1 MDRVCTYCRGLHWS
15 DERLT
20 TSSNLNPQFGS
31 CCLKGKVSLPL
42 LRDPPQRLCQLF
54 EGDNEQAKEFCTNI
68 RRYNAAFA
76 FTSVGT
82 SSSNTYVAGN
92 GPYVFKFQGELRH
105 LSGSLLPTVGETP
118 KYAQLYFIDT
128 TEATNIRMERNPE
141 CTQTT
146 MLEIQELLQTHHA
159 FHRHYKQ
166 AYEIM
171 MEFEEQQQQQQ
182 QQQQQRQCGRRIP
195 NVVAHLH
202 FEGQMDRRRYN
213 LPAGSEIA
221 VLIPGEEDRPQGTR
235 DIVLRLKGEG
245 HFLERIN
252 ECHPAYLSLHYVL
265 LFPFGELGWHEGLIH
280 SNGEGRLTQREYF
293 AFRLFPRNSE
303 FSTIHCGGKLFLQ
316 FIVDAWAAT
325 EQNRLNYIRMNQSD
339 LRADLYQ
346 GLADALQ
353 DDGERNMNLE
363 NLGRRIILPSSHI
376 GSARNM
382 FELFQDSMAITRFFQ
397 HPDVFGTMTA
407 NPNWREIQEALLP
420 GQTAAD
426 RPDIVARVFELKRNA
441 LMANIRKMHFS
452 GKSVAEV
459 FVIEFQKRTLPH
471 MHFLIF
477 LANEDKI
484 REPCQVDRIVCA
496 KFPDEQEDPELFGM
510 VLKHMVYGPC
520 TRDWCLDE
528 TGQCTKRFPKFF
540 QDQTAMDQDG
550 YPLYRRRNDGRS
562 FEKHGF
568 FFNNSHVVPYNPDL
582 IRKYNCHINIEV
594 CAFVQA
600 VKYIDKYIYKGHDRA
615 TLTIGEEQDEIKRS
629 IGGYPNVVRLHLHLP
644 GMHRVIFNTRDDPL
658 TVLNGGQVQR
668 TRLTEFFRMCA
679 TDENAHR
686 LTYQEFPQHYVWKQ
700 QESTWKIRERG
711 FAIGRLYYA
720 RPAEGE
726 RFYLRLLLTTIA
738 GPRSFE
744 DLRTVNGVVHRTFK
758 DACNALGLLQ
768 DDGEWIKC
776 LEEASIM
783 RTGASLRNLYVVIL
797 SECNPS
803 HPELLWQRFRP
814 HLCDD
819 LRHRLRRH
827 YGLSEPSE
835 EEVYDFGLF
844 LIDEILREQSNKNP
858 SLFPPMPIPTL
869 NWSHHRS
876 NRFINEQLQWN
887 CEDLELYVQEHE
899 PQLNGEQRYCYDAIL
914 SSIEDQ
920 SGVVFFVDGPAGTGK
935 TFLYN
940 IVTANVR
947 SRGKIVIF
955 DEYSMCTINKNS
967 EYADVFRE
975 ASLII
980 WDEVP
985 MQHGHCAE
993 AVDRSLRDIRDS
1005 NSPFGGVT
1013 VVFGGDFCQILPV
1026 IPRGSRPQI
1035 VGACLRRSTIW
1046 QHVRMMNLSINMR
1059 LQNASLANR
1068 EFAQWLLQVGDGSNF
1083 DDASSNMIQ
1092 LHNWI
1097 NIVSS
1102 IRCLIDNIY
1111 NNIDDMPLHE
1121 DQYFRDR
1128 TILSACNTDVDLI
1141 NKEILQSFPGNLETL
1156 RSADSNTVEAG
1167 ADNHAAY
1174 PSEYLNSLD
1183 LSGIPLSKLDLKIGC
1198 PIILLRNL
1206 APKQGLC
1213 NGARMFFTRFSH
1225 RVLEARLLFGPHAGK
1240 HVFIPRISL
1249 TPSSTT
1255 LPFHFSRRQFLVR
1268 LAFAMTIN
1276 KSQGQSVKYVGLDIR
1291 VPVFSHGQLYVAL
1304 SRATSP
1310 NHISALLPQNSTV
1323 SNTVNVVY
1331 PEVLLQ

>member
-1 MDRVCTYCRGLHWS
+1 
-15 DERLT
+15 
-20 TSSNLNPQFGS
+20 
-31 CCLKGKVSLPL
+31 
-42 LRDPPQRLCQLF
+42 
-54 EGDNEQAKEFCTNI
+54 
-68 RRYNAAFA
+68 
-76 FTSVGT
+76 
-82 SSSNTYVAGN
+82 
-92 GPYVFKFQGELRH
+92 
-105 LSGSLLPTVGETP
+105 
-118 KYAQLYFIDT
+118 
-128 TEATNIRMERNPE
+128 
-141 CTQTT
+141 
-146 MLEIQELLQTHHA
+146 
-159 FHRHYKQ
+159 
-166 AYEIM
+166 
-171 MEFEEQQQQQQ
+171 MEFEQQQE
-182 QQQQQRQCGRRIP
+182 QQQQRQCGRRIP

-213 LPAGSEIA
+213 LPAG
-221 VLIPGEEDRPQGTR
+221 RTR
-235 DIVLRLKGEG
+235 DIVLRLRGEG

-252 ECHPAYLSLHYVL
+252 ECHPAYLPLHYVL
-265 LFPFGELGWHEGLIH
+265 LFPFGELGWHEGLTH

-303 FSTIHCGGKLFLQ
+303 FSIILCGGKLFQQ

-339 LRADLYQ
+339 LRTDLYQ

-397 HPDVFGTMTA
+397 HPDIFGTMTA
-407 NPNWREIQEALLP
+407 NPNWREIQEALLS

-441 LMANIRKMHFS
+441 LMADIIKMHFF
-452 GKSVAEV
+452 GKSVAHV

-477 LANEDKI
+477 LATEDKI

-496 KFPDEQEDPELFGM
+496 EFPDEQEDPELFDM
-510 VLKHMVYGPC
+510 VLKHMVHGAC
-520 TRDWCLDE
+520 TRDRCLDE
-528 TGQCTKRFPKFF
+528 TGQCTKHFPKSF

-568 FFNNSHVVPYNPDL
+568 FFNNSHVVPYNFDL
-582 IRKYNCHINIEV
+582 IRKYDCHINIEV
-594 CAFVQA
+594 CASVQA
-600 VKYIDKYIYKGHDRA
+600 VKYIHKYIYKGHDRA
-615 TLTIGEEQDEIKRS
+615 TLRIGEEQDEIKQYLDARY
-629 IGGYPNVVRLHLHLP
+629 IGASEAVRRLLKMTMHDEDPNIVRLHLHLP
-644 GMHRVIFNTRDDPL
+644 GMHHVIFNTRDDPL
-658 TVLNGGQVQR
+658 TILNRGQVQR
-668 TRLTEFFRMCA
+668 TRLTKFFRMCA
-679 TDENAHR
+679 TNENARR

-711 FAIGRLYYA
+711 FAIGRLYFA

-744 DLRTVNGVVHRTFK
+744 DLQTVNGVVHGTFK

-768 DDGEWIKC
+768 DDGEWIQC

-783 RTGASLRNLYVVIL
+783 RTGASLRNLFVVIL

-819 LRHRLRRH
+819 LRHRLRQH

-835 EEVYDFGLF
+835 EE
-844 LIDEILREQSNKNP
+844 
-858 SLFPPMPIPTL
+858 
-869 NWSHHRS
+869 SHHRG

-899 PQLNGEQRYCYDAIL
+899 PQLNEDQRYCYDAIL
-914 SSIEDQ
+914 R
-920 SGVVFFVDGPAGTGK
+920 K

-947 SRGKIVIF
+947 SRGKIIICVASSGIAALLLHGGRPAHSTF
-955 DEYSMCTINKNS
+955 KIPFEVDEYSMCTINKNS
-967 EYADVFRE
+967 EYADVF
-975 ASLII
+975 
-980 WDEVP
+980 
-985 MQHGHCAE
+985 Q

-1013 VVFGGDFCQILPV
+1013 VVFGGDFQQILPV

-1035 VGACLRRSTIW
+1035 VGACLRRSIIW
-1046 QHVRMMNLSINMR
+1046 QHVRILNLSINMR
-1059 LQNASLANR
+1059 LQNASPANK
-1068 EFAQWLLQVGDGSNF
+1068 EFAQWLLQIGDGSNF
-1083 DDASSNMIQ
+1083 DDASSNTIQ

-1111 NNIDDMPLHE
+1111 NNIDDMSLHE

-1128 TILSACNTDVDLI
+1128 TILSARNTDVDLI
-1141 NKEILQSFPGNLETL
+1141 NKEILQSFPGNLETF
-1156 RSADSNTVEAG
+1156 RSADSNIVEAG
-1167 ADNHAAY
+1167 ADNHVAY

-1183 LSGIPLSKLDLKIGC
+1183 LSSIPLSKLDLKIGS
-1198 PIILLRNL
+1198 
-1206 APKQGLC
+1206 
-1213 NGARMFFTRFSH
+1213 RMVLTRFSH
-1225 RVLEARLLFGPHAGK
+1225 RVLEARLLFGPHAGE
-1240 HVFIPRISL
+1240 H
-1249 TPSSTT
+1249 
-1255 LPFHFSRRQFLVR
+1255 
-1268 LAFAMTIN
+1268 
-1276 KSQGQSVKYVGLDIR
+1276 SQGQSVKYVGLDIR

-1310 NHISALLPQNSTV
+1310 NHISALLPQNSML

>member
-1 MDRVCTYCRGLHWS
+1 
-15 DERLT
+15 
-20 TSSNLNPQFGS
+20 
-31 CCLKGKVSLPL
+31 
-42 LRDPPQRLCQLF
+42 
-54 EGDNEQAKEFCTNI
+54 
-68 RRYNAAFA
+68 
-76 FTSVGT
+76 
-82 SSSNTYVAGN
+82 
-92 GPYVFKFQGELRH
+92 
-105 LSGSLLPTVGETP
+105 
-118 KYAQLYFIDT
+118 
-128 TEATNIRMERNPE
+128 
-141 CTQTT
+141 
-146 MLEIQELLQTHHA
+146 
-159 FHRHYKQ
+159 
-166 AYEIM
+166 
-171 MEFEEQQQQQQ
+171 MEFKQQQEQQQQQ
-182 QQQQQRQCGRRIP
+182 RGRRIP

-202 FEGQMDRRRYN
+202 FEGEMDRRRYN

-235 DIVLRLKGEG
+235 DIVLRLRGEG

-252 ECHPAYLSLHYVL
+252 ECHPAYLPLHYVL
-265 LFPFGELGWHEGLIH
+265 LFPFGELGWHEGLTH

-293 AFRLFPRNSE
+293 AFRLFPQNSE
-303 FSTIHCGGKLFLQ
+303 FSTILCGGKLFQQ

-325 EQNRLNYIRMNQSD
+325 EQNRLNYIQMNQSD
-339 LRADLYQ
+339 LCADLYQ
-346 GLADALQ
+346 GLPDALQ

-441 LMANIRKMHFS
+441 LMADIRKMHFF
-452 GKSVAEV
+452 GKSVAHV

-477 LANEDKI
+477 LVNEDKT

-496 KFPDEQEDPELFGM
+496 EFPDEQEDPELFGM
-510 VLKHMVYGPC
+510 VLKHMVHGPC
-520 TRDWCLDE
+520 TRDRCLDE
-528 TGQCTKRFPKFF
+528 TGQCTKRFPKSF

-582 IRKYNCHINIEV
+582 TRKYDCHINIEV
-594 CAFVQA
+594 CASVHA
-600 VKYIDKYIYKGHDRA
+600 VKYIHKYIYKGHDRA
-615 TLTIGEEQDEIKRS
+615 TLRIGEEQDEIKQYLDARY
-629 IGGYPNVVRLHLHLP
+629 IGASEAVRRLLKMTMHDEDPNVVRLHLHLP
-644 GMHRVIFNTRDDPL
+644 GMHRVIFNTREDPL
-658 TVLNGGQVQR
+658 TVLNRGQVQR
-668 TRLTEFFRMCA
+668 TRLTEFLRMCA
-679 TDENAHR
+679 TDENARR

-711 FAIGRLYYA
+711 FAIGRLYFA

-758 DACNALGLLQ
+758 DACNVLGLLQ
-768 DDGEWIKC
+768 DDGEWIHC

-783 RTGASLRNLYVVIL
+783 RTGASLRNLFVVIL

-819 LRHRLRRH
+819 LRHRLCEH

-835 EEVYDFGLF
+835 EELYDFGLF
-844 LIDEILREQSNKNP
+844 LIDEILREQSNKNL

-869 NWSHHRS
+869 NWSHHCG

-887 CEDLELYVQEHE
+887 REDLELYIQEHE
-899 PQLNGEQRYCYDAIL
+899 PQLNEEQRYCYDAIL
-914 SSIEDQ
+914 SSIEDR
-920 SGVVFFVDGPAGTGK
+920 SGVVFFVNGPAGTGK

-940 IVTANVR
+940 IVIANVR
-947 SRGKIVIF
+947 SRGKIVLCVASSRIAALLLRGSRTAHSTF
-955 DEYSMCTINKNS
+955 KIPFEVDEFSMCTINKNS

-985 MQHGHCAE
+985 MQHRHCAE

-1013 VVFGGDFCQILPV
+1013 VVFGGDFRQILPV

-1046 QHVRMMNLSINMR
+1046 QHVRIMNLSINMR

-1111 NNIDDMPLHE
+1111 NNIDDMSLHE

-1128 TILSACNTDVDLI
+1128 TILSARNTDVDLI
-1141 NKEILQSFPGNLETL
+1141 NKEILQSFPGNLETF

-1183 LSGIPLSKLDLKIGC
+1183 LSGIPLSKLDLKYW
-1198 PIILLRNL
+1198 
-1206 APKQGLC
+1206 
-1213 NGARMFFTRFSH
+1213 MSYH
-1225 RVLEARLLFGPHAGK
+1225 
-1240 HVFIPRISL
+1240 FIAKPCSK
-1249 TPSSTT
+1249 TTT
-1255 LPFHFSRRQFLVR
+1255 LQWS
-1268 LAFAMTIN
+1268 
-1276 KSQGQSVKYVGLDIR
+1276 
-1291 VPVFSHGQLYVAL
+1291 
-1304 SRATSP
+1304 
-1310 NHISALLPQNSTV
+1310 
-1323 SNTVNVVY
+1323 
-1331 PEVLLQ
+1331 

>member
-1 MDRVCTYCRGLHWS
+1 MAVHMN

-42 LRDPPQRLCQLF
+42 LQDPPQRLRQLF
-54 EGDNEQAKEFCTNI
+54 E
-68 RRYNAAFA
+68 
-76 FTSVGT
+76 
-82 SSSNTYVAGN
+82 GN

-171 MEFEEQQQQQQ
+171 MEFKQQQE
-182 QQQQQRQCGRRIP
+182 QQQQRQCGRRIP

-202 FEGQMDRRRYN
+202 FEGKMDRRRYN
-213 LPAGSEIA
+213 LPAGSEIG
-221 VLIPGEEDRPQGTR
+221 VLMPGEEDRPQGTR
-235 DIVLRLKGEG
+235 DIVLQLRGEG
-245 HFLERIN
+245 HFLEHVN
-252 ECHPAYLSLHYVL
+252 ECHPAYLPLHYVL
-265 LFPFGELGWHEGLIH
+265 LFPFGELGWHEGLTH

-293 AFRLFPRNSE
+293 AFRLFPQNSE
-303 FSTIHCGGKLFLQ
+303 FSTILCGGKLFQQ

-353 DDGERNMNLE
+353 YDGERNMNLE

-397 HPDVFGTMTA
+397 HPDVFGTLTA

-426 RPDIVARVFELKRNA
+426 RPHNVARIFKLKRNA
-441 LMANIRKMHFS
+441 LMADIRKMHFFE
-452 GKSVAEV
+452 KSVAHV

-484 REPCQVDRIVCA
+484 REPCQVDRIVYA
-496 KFPDEQEDPELFGM
+496 EFPDEQEDPELFGM
-510 VLKHMVYGPC
+510 VLKHMVHGPC
-520 TRDWCLDE
+520 TRDRCLNE
-528 TGQCTKRFPKFF
+528 TGQCTKRFPKSF

-550 YPLYRRRNDGRS
+550 YPLYRRRS

-582 IRKYNCHINIEV
+582 TRKYDCHINIEI

-600 VKYIDKYIYKGHDRA
+600 VKYIHKYIYKDARYIGASEAVRRLLKMTMHD
-615 TLTIGEEQDEIKRS
+615 ED
-629 IGGYPNVVRLHLHLP
+629 PNDVRLHLHLP
-644 GMHRVIFNTRDDPL
+644 GMHHVIFNTRDDPL
-658 TVLNGGQVQR
+658 TILNRGQVQR

-679 TDENAHR
+679 TDENARR

-711 FAIGRLYYA
+711 FAIGRLYFA

-726 RFYLRLLLTTIA
+726 RFYLRLLLTTIT

-744 DLRTVNGVVHRTFK
+744 DLRTVNGV
-758 DACNALGLLQ
+758 
-768 DDGEWIKC
+768 

-783 RTGASLRNLYVVIL
+783 RTGPSLRNLFVVIL

-819 LRHRLRRH
+819 LRHRLRQH

-835 EEVYDFGLF
+835 EEVYDFDIF
-844 LIDEILREQSNKNP
+844 LIDEILREQSNKNL

-869 NWSHHRS
+869 NWSHHRG

-887 CEDLELYVQEHE
+887 REDLELYVQEHE

-920 SGVVFFVDGPAGTGK
+920 SGVVFFVNGPAGTGK

-947 SRGKIVIF
+947 SRGKIVICVASSGIAALLLHGGRTAHSTF
-955 DEYSMCTINKNS
+955 KIPFEVDEYSICTINKNS
-967 EYADVFRE
+967 ESADVF
-975 ASLII
+975 L
-980 WDEVP
+980 P
-985 MQHGHCAE
+985 MQHRHCAE
-993 AVDRSLRDIRDS
+993 AVDRSLRDICDP

-1013 VVFGGDFCQILPV
+1013 VVFGGDFRQILPV

-1046 QHVRMMNLSINMR
+1046 QHVRILNLSINMR

-1068 EFAQWLLQVGDGSNF
+1068 EFAQWLLQVGNGSNF

-1102 IRCLIDNIY
+1102 IQCLIDNIY
-1111 NNIDDMPLHE
+1111 NNIDDIA
-1121 DQYFRDR
+1121 R
-1128 TILSACNTDVDLI
+1128 NTDVDLI
-1141 NKEILQSFPGNLETL
+1141 NKENLQSFPGNLETF
-1156 RSADSNTVEAG
+1156 RSVDSNTVEAG

-1213 NGARMFFTRFSH
+1213 NGARMVLTRFSH
-1225 RVLEARLLFGPHAGK
+1225 RVLEARLLFGPHAGE

-1249 TPSSTT
+1249 TLSSTA
-1255 LPFHFSRRQFLVR
+1255 LPFHFSRRQFPLR

-1291 VPVFSHGQLYVAL
+1291 VPVFSHGQVYVAL

-1323 SNTVNVVY
+1323 SNTVNVLY

>member
-1 MDRVCTYCRGLHWS
+1 
-15 DERLT
+15 
-20 TSSNLNPQFGS
+20 
-31 CCLKGKVSLPL
+31 
-42 LRDPPQRLCQLF
+42 
-54 EGDNEQAKEFCTNI
+54 
-68 RRYNAAFA
+68 
-76 FTSVGT
+76 
-82 SSSNTYVAGN
+82 
-92 GPYVFKFQGELRH
+92 
-105 LSGSLLPTVGETP
+105 
-118 KYAQLYFIDT
+118 
-128 TEATNIRMERNPE
+128 
-141 CTQTT
+141 
-146 MLEIQELLQTHHA
+146 
-159 FHRHYKQ
+159 
-166 AYEIM
+166 
-171 MEFEEQQQQQQ
+171 
-182 QQQQQRQCGRRIP
+182 
-195 NVVAHLH
+195 
-202 FEGQMDRRRYN
+202 
-213 LPAGSEIA
+213 
-221 VLIPGEEDRPQGTR
+221 
-235 DIVLRLKGEG
+235 
-245 HFLERIN
+245 
-252 ECHPAYLSLHYVL
+252 
-265 LFPFGELGWHEGLIH
+265 LGWHEGLTH

-303 FSTIHCGGKLFLQ
+303 FSTILCGGKLFQQ

-346 GLADALQ
+346 GLAYALQ

-397 HPDVFGTMTA
+397 HPDIFGTMTA
-407 NPNWREIQEALLP
+407 NPNWHR
-420 GQTAAD
+420 
-426 RPDIVARVFELKRNA
+426 
-441 LMANIRKMHFS
+441 
-452 GKSVAEV
+452 
-459 FVIEFQKRTLPH
+459 
-471 MHFLIF
+471 
-477 LANEDKI
+477 I

-496 KFPDEQEDPELFGM
+496 EFPDEQEDPELFDM
-510 VLKHMVYGPC
+510 VLKYMVHGPC
-520 TRDWCLDE
+520 TRDRCLDE
-528 TGQCTKRFPKFF
+528 TGQCTKHFPKSF

-550 YPLYRRRNDGRS
+550 YPLYRQRNDGRS

-568 FFNNSHVVPYNPDL
+568 FFNNSHVVPYNPGL
-582 IRKYNCHINIEV
+582 IRK
-594 CAFVQA
+594 
-600 VKYIDKYIYKGHDRA
+600 
-615 TLTIGEEQDEIKRS
+615 
-629 IGGYPNVVRLHLHLP
+629 LHLHLP

-658 TVLNGGQVQR
+658 TISNRGQVQR

-679 TDENAHR
+679 TNENARR

-700 QESTWKIRERG
+700 QESTWKIRERS
-711 FAIGRLYYA
+711 FAISRLYFA

-726 RFYLRLLLTTIA
+726 CFYLRLLLTTIA

-744 DLRTVNGVVHRTFK
+744 DLRTVNGVVHGTFK

-768 DDGEWIKC
+768 DDGDYYGKDFVLICVMTCVIVFANTMDYLSQVKKKYTI
-776 LEEASIM
+776 LAFFLLM
-783 RTGASLRNLYVVIL
+783 RY
-797 SECNPS
+797 
-803 HPELLWQRFRP
+803 
-814 HLCDD
+814 
-819 LRHRLRRH
+819 
-827 YGLSEPSE
+827 Y
-835 EEVYDFGLF
+835 
-844 LIDEILREQSNKNP
+844 
-858 SLFPPMPIPTL
+858 PIPTL
-869 NWSHHRS
+869 NWSHHRG
-876 NRFINEQLQWN
+876 NRFIDEQLQWN
-887 CEDLELYVQEHE
+887 REDLELYVQEHE
-899 PQLNGEQRYCYDAIL
+899 PQFNEDQRYCYDVIL

-920 SGVVFFVDGPAGTGK
+920 SGVVFFVNGPADTGK

-947 SRGKIVIF
+947 SKGKIVICVASSGIAALLLHGGRTAHSTF
-955 DEYSMCTINKNS
+955 KIPFEVDEYSMCTINKNS
-967 EYADVFRE
+967 GYADVFRE

-985 MQHGHCAE
+985 MQHRHCAE

-1013 VVFGGDFCQILPV
+1013 VVFGGDFRLILPV

-1046 QHVRMMNLSINMR
+1046 QHVRILNLSINMR
-1059 LQNASLANR
+1059 LQNASPANR

-1111 NNIDDMPLHE
+1111 NNIDDMSLHE

-1128 TILSACNTDVDLI
+1128 TILSARNTDVDLI
-1141 NKEILQSFPGNLETL
+1141 NKEILQSFPGNLETF
-1156 RSADSNTVEAG
+1156 RSVDSNIVEAG
-1167 ADNHAAY
+1167 ADNHVAY
-1174 PSEYLNSLD
+1174 PSDYLNSLD
-1183 LSGIPLSKLDLKIGC
+1183 LSSIPLSKLDLKIGC
-1198 PIILLRNL
+1198 PIILLQNL

-1213 NGARMFFTRFSH
+1213 NGARMVLTRFSH
-1225 RVLEARLLFGPHAGK
+1225 GVLEARLLFGPHAGE

-1249 TPSSTT
+1249 TPSTA
-1255 LPFHFSRRQFLVR
+1255 LPFHFSRRQFPVR

-1310 NHISALLPQNSTV
+1310 HHISALLPQNSTL

>member
-1 MDRVCTYCRGLHWS
+1 MAVHMN

-20 TSSNLNPQFGS
+20 TSSNLNPQFGF

-42 LRDPPQRLCQLF
+42 LRDPPQRLRQLF
-54 EGDNEQAKEFCTNI
+54 EGDNEQAKEFRTNI

-76 FTSVGT
+76 FPSVGT
-82 SSSNTYVAGN
+82 SSFNTYVAGN

-182 QQQQQRQCGRRIP
+182 QRQCGRRIP

-202 FEGQMDRRRYN
+202 FEGEMDRRRYN
-213 LPAGSEIA
+213 LPAG
-221 VLIPGEEDRPQGTR
+221 RTR

-252 ECHPAYLSLHYVL
+252 ECHPGYLPLHYVL
-265 LFPFGELGWHEGLIH
+265 LFPFGELGWHEGLTH

-303 FSTIHCGGKLFLQ
+303 FSTILCGGKLFQQ

-339 LRADLYQ
+339 LRANLYQ

-353 DDGERNMNLE
+353 DDGEKNMNFE

-382 FELFQDSMAITRFFQ
+382 FELFQDFMAITRFFQ

-441 LMANIRKMHFS
+441 LMADIRKMHFF
-452 GKSVAEV
+452 GKSVVHV

-484 REPCQVDRIVCA
+484 GEPCQVDRI
-496 KFPDEQEDPELFGM
+496 DPELFGM
-510 VLKHMVYGPC
+510 VLKHMVHGPC
-520 TRDWCLDE
+520 TRDRCLDE
-528 TGQCTKRFPKFF
+528 TGQCTKRFPKSF

-568 FFNNSHVVPYNPDL
+568 FFNNIHVVPYNPDL

-594 CAFVQA
+594 CASVHA
-600 VKYIDKYIYKGHDRA
+600 VKYIHKYIYKGHDRA
-615 TLTIGEEQDEIKRS
+615 TLRIGEEQDEIKQYLDARY
-629 IGGYPNVVRLHLHLP
+629 IGASKAVRRLLKMTMHDEDPNVVRLHLHLP
-644 GMHRVIFNTRDDPL
+644 GMHRVIFNTREDPL
-658 TVLNGGQVQR
+658 TVLNRGQVQR

-679 TDENAHR
+679 TDENARR
-686 LTYQEFPQHYVWKQ
+686 LTYQDFSQHYVWKQ
-700 QESTWKIRERG
+700 QESIWKIRERG
-711 FAIGRLYYA
+711 FAIGRLYFA
-720 RPAEGE
+720 RAAEGE
-726 RFYLRLLLTTIA
+726 RFYLRLLLTTFG

-744 DLRTVNGVVHRTFK
+744 DLRTVNGVVHKTFK

-768 DDGEWIKC
+768 DDGEWIQC

-783 RTGASLRNLYVVIL
+783 RTGASLRNLFMVIL

-803 HPELLWQRFRP
+803 QPELLWQRFRP

-819 LRHRLRRH
+819 LRHRLLQH

-835 EEVYDFGLF
+835 EEVYDFGIF
-844 LIDEILREQSNKNP
+844 LIDEILREQSNKNL

-869 NWSHHRS
+869 NWSHHRG

-887 CEDLELYVQEHE
+887 REDLELYVQEHE
-899 PQLNGEQRYCYDAIL
+899 PQFNGEQRYCYDAIL
-914 SSIEDQ
+914 TSIKDH
-920 SGVVFFVDGPAGTGK
+920 SGVVFFVNGPAGTGK

-947 SRGKIVIF
+947 SRGKIVICRTAHSTF
-955 DEYSMCTINKNS
+955 KIPFEVDEYSMCTINKNS

-985 MQHGHCAE
+985 MQHRHCAE

-1013 VVFGGDFCQILPV
+1013 LVFGGDFRQILPV

-1046 QHVRMMNLSINMR
+1046 QHVRIMNLSINMR
-1059 LQNASLANR
+1059 LQNASFANR
-1068 EFAQWLLQVGDGSNF
+1068 IFAQWLLQLGDGSNF

-1111 NNIDDMPLHE
+1111 NNIDDMSLHE

-1128 TILSACNTDVDLI
+1128 TILSARNTDVDLI
-1141 NKEILQSFPGNLETL
+1141 NKEILQSFPGNLETF

-1167 ADNHAAY
+1167 ADNHATY

-1213 NGARMFFTRFSH
+1213 NGARMVLTRFSH
-1225 RVLEARLLFGPHAGK
+1225 RVLEARLLFGPHAGE
-1240 HVFIPRISL
+1240 
-1249 TPSSTT
+1249 
-1255 LPFHFSRRQFLVR
+1255 HFPVR
-1268 LAFAMTIN
+1268 FAFAMTIN
-1276 KSQGQSVKYVGLDIR
+1276 KSQGQSVKYIGLDIR
-1291 VPVFSHGQLYVAL
+1291 VPVISHGQLYVAL

-1323 SNTVNVVY
+1323 SNTVDVVY

>member
-1 MDRVCTYCRGLHWS
+1 MYEH
-15 DERLT
+15 
-20 TSSNLNPQFGS
+20 
-31 CCLKGKVSLPL
+31 L
-42 LRDPPQRLCQLF
+42 LRRRAARRISRVREDGSANELF
-54 EGDNEQAKEFCTNI
+54 EGDNEQAKEFRTNI
-68 RRYNAAFA
+68 RRYNAAFV

-82 SSSNTYVAGN
+82 SSSNTHVAGN
-92 GPYVFKFQGELRH
+92 GPYVFKFQGELRD

-118 KYAQLYFIDT
+118 KYVQLYFIDT

-141 CTQTT
+141 CTQTI

-171 MEFEEQQQQQQ
+171 MEFEQQQEQQQQ
-182 QQQQQRQCGRRIP
+182 QCGRRIP

-202 FEGQMDRRRYN
+202 FEGQMDRRCYN
-213 LPAGSEIA
+213 LPAGSKIA
-221 VLIPGEEDRPQGTR
+221 VLIPGEEDPPQGTR
-235 DIVLRLKGEG
+235 DIVLRLRGEG
-245 HFLERIN
+245 HFLKRIN
-252 ECHPAYLSLHYVL
+252 ECHPVYLPLHYVL
-265 LFPFGELGWHEGLIH
+265 LFPFGELGWHEDLTH

-293 AFRLFPRNSE
+293 TFRLFPRNSE
-303 FSTIHCGGKLFLQ
+303 FSTILRGGKLFQQ

-325 EQNRLNYIRMNQSD
+325 KQNKLSYIQMNQSD
-339 LRADLYQ
+339 LRANLYQ

-397 HPDVFGTMTA
+397 HPDIFGTMTA
-407 NPNWREIQEALLP
+407 NPNWREIQEALLS

-441 LMANIRKMHFS
+441 LMADIRKMHFF
-452 GKSVAEV
+452 GKSVAHV

-477 LANEDKI
+477 LATEDKI
-484 REPCQVDRIVCA
+484 REPCQVDKIVCA
-496 KFPDEQEDPELFGM
+496 EFPDEQEVPELFGM
-510 VLKHMVYGPC
+510 VLKHMVHGPC
-520 TRDWCLDE
+520 TRDQCLDE
-528 TGQCTKRFPKFF
+528 TGQCTKRFPKSF

-550 YPLYRRRNDGRS
+550 YPLYHCRNDERS
-562 FEKHGF
+562 FEKHRF
-568 FFNNSHVVPYNPDL
+568 LFNNSHVVPYNPDL

-594 CAFVQA
+594 CASVQA
-600 VKYIDKYIYKGHDRA
+600 VKYIHKYIHKGHDRA
-615 TLTIGEEQDEIKRS
+615 TLRIGEEKDEIKQYLDARY
-629 IGGYPNVVRLHLHLP
+629 IGASEAVRRLLKMTMHDEDLNVVRLHLHLP

-658 TVLNGGQVQR
+658 TILNRGQVQR

-679 TDENAHR
+679 TDENARR

-700 QESTWKIRERG
+700 HESTWKIHERG
-711 FAIGRLYYA
+711 FAIGRLYFA

-726 RFYLRLLLTTIA
+726 RFYLRLLLTNIA

-744 DLRTVNGVVHRTFK
+744 DLRTVNGVVHGTFK

-768 DDGEWIKC
+768 DDGEWIQC

-783 RTGASLRNLYVVIL
+783 RTGASLRNLFVVIL

-819 LRHRLRRH
+819 LRHHLRQH
-827 YGLSEPSE
+827 YGLSELSE

-844 LIDEILREQSNKNP
+844 LIDEILREQSNKNL

-869 NWSHHRS
+869 NWSHHRG

-887 CEDLELYVQEHE
+887 REDLELYVQEHE
-899 PQLNGEQRYCYDAIL
+899 PQLNEDQRYCYDAIL

-920 SGVVFFVDGPAGTGK
+920 SGVVFFVNGPAGRGK
-935 TFLYN
+935 KFLYN

-947 SRGKIVIF
+947 SKGKIVICVASSGIAALF
-955 DEYSMCTINKNS
+955 LHGGRTAHSTFKIPFEVDEYSICTINKNS
-967 EYADVFRE
+967 EYADGF
-975 ASLII
+975 
-980 WDEVP
+980 
-985 MQHGHCAE
+985 
-993 AVDRSLRDIRDS
+993 
-1005 NSPFGGVT
+1005 
-1013 VVFGGDFCQILPV
+1013 ILPV

-1046 QHVRMMNLSINMR
+1046 QHVTILNLSINMR
-1059 LQNASLANR
+1059 LQNASPTNR

-1092 LHNWI
+1092 LHNSI

-1111 NNIDDMPLHE
+1111 NNIDGMSLHE

-1128 TILSACNTDVDLI
+1128 TILSARNTDVDLI
-1141 NKEILQSFPGNLETL
+1141 NKEILQSFPDNLETF
-1156 RSADSNTVEAG
+1156 RSADLNTLEAD

-1174 PSEYLNSLD
+1174 PYEYLNSLD
-1183 LSGIPLSKLDLKIGC
+1183 LSGISLAKLDLKIGC

-1213 NGARMFFTRFSH
+1213 NGARMVLTRFLH
-1225 RVLEARLLFGPHAGK
+1225 RILEARLLF
-1240 HVFIPRISL
+1240 
-1249 TPSSTT
+1249 
-1255 LPFHFSRRQFLVR
+1255 VR
-1268 LAFAMTIN
+1268 LAFAMIIN

-1291 VPVFSHGQLYVAL
+1291 ILVFSHGRLYIAL